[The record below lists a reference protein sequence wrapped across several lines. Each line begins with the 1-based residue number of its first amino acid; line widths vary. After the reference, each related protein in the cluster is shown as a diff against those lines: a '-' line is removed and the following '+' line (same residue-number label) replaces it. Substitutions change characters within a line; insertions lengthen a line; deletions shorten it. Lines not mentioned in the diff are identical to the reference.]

1 MNTFSGYIFKKK
13 LFRFIPPSSLVSN
26 YTLEIILTI
35 SHLTIKW
42 ATIYVLN
49 GKLLKHQ
56 GIQKSKGF
64 ILSVL
69 ESGTGMCELDYG
81 TGISSKFWLEG
92 R

>member
-1 MNTFSGYIFKKK
+1 M
-13 LFRFIPPSSLVSN
+13 SN
-26 YTLEIILTI
+26 YTLEIILTV

-56 GIQKSKGF
+56 GILKSKGF
-64 ILSVL
+64 IHSVL

-81 TGISSKFWLEG
+81 TGISSKSPLEG